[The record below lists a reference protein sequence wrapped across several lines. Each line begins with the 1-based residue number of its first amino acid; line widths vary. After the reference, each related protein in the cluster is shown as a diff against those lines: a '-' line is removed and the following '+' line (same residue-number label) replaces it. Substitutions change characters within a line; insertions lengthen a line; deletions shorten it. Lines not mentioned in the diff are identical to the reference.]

1 MRYSS
6 GCLCLLVLF
15 NSAQSLKFH
24 YALPQLTRARITR
37 PKITPNYNLGT
48 RPRTKNTAV
57 MHMQLNEH
65 NSCPRTLW
73 KIIDRMEFYT
83 LRKKWVTDFSAY
95 DKSVTYFKNNYVLFG
110 FEITPNS
117 TEFRTIW
124 YNPNS
129 TKHQLKCS
137 IEELNLLL
145 LPFAT
150 FDIDENVTTL
160 IELLGLNNEL
170 YSNSNDIPRP

>member
-1 MRYSS
+1 
-6 GCLCLLVLF
+6 
-15 NSAQSLKFH
+15 
-24 YALPQLTRARITR
+24 
-37 PKITPNYNLGT
+37 
-48 RPRTKNTAV
+48 
-57 MHMQLNEH
+57 MHLNEH

-73 KIIDRMEFYT
+73 KIIDRMEFYK
-83 LRKKWVTDFSAY
+83 LRKKWITDFSAY

-110 FEITPNS
+110 FEITRNS

-129 TKHQLKCS
+129 TKHQLRCS

-145 LPFAT
+145 LPFASI
-150 FDIDENVTTL
+150 DIDENVTAL

-170 YSNSNDIPRP
+170 YSNSNDLPRP